1 MQRSTSVLAIHLT
14 KRLCDS
20 TALVRAIAGEMSPRT
35 FGVCTPPV
43 FSLVVILLLTSPANS
58 WGAKKVKLKDI
69 EVLTLRQGQYTTGR
83 RSSPVPQLKCL
94 GGSAG
99 CQNAPAV
106 VQCYNRG
113 SDGYST
119 QWECKADMSK
129 SQKFGTVEVTCEGY
143 DYADDEYIL
152 AGSCGLE
159 YSLDRTGYGGGSTYE
174 YSTYT
179 GHSKSGST
187 FQTILFLCVVAF
199 IIYVIYQNCLSPG
212 HLNDAPPGYDEPP
225 PDYPGSPR
233 GGFFGGGGGG
243 MPPPPPGFRPHYQ
256 TDASCGSARATPG
269 GLGGGGFWTGAAAG
283 GLLGYLMGN
292 RNNAGYTTGYG
303 YPREGT
309 FGSSSSFGS
318 PSSFGGPST
327 SSDTHTSSGFGGTRR
342 R

>member
-1 MQRSTSVLAIHLT
+1 
-14 KRLCDS
+14 
-20 TALVRAIAGEMSPRT
+20 MSPRISSM
-35 FGVCTPPV
+35 CTPLAL
-43 FSLVVILLLTSPANS
+43 SLIVILLLINPANS
-58 WGAKKVKLKDI
+58 WGGKKVKLKDV
-69 EVLTLRQGQYTTGR
+69 EVLTLRHGQYTTGR

-99 CQNAPAV
+99 CQDPPAV

-119 QWECKADMSK
+119 QWECKADMSQ

-143 DYADDEYIL
+143 DYADDDYIL

-159 YSLDRTGYGGGSTYE
+159 YRLEKTGYGPGS
-174 YSTYT
+174 SWKHSAYT
-179 GHSKSGST
+179 SHSKSGST
-187 FQTILFLCVVAF
+187 FQTILFLGVAAF
-199 IIYVIYQNCLSPG
+199 IIFVIYRNCLAPG
-212 HLNDAPPGYDEPP
+212 QLNDGPPGYDDDPP

-243 MPPPPPGFRPHYQ
+243 GGTPPPPGFRPQYQ
-256 TDASCGSARATPG
+256 TGAGCGSARGFGPAG

-292 RNNAGYTTGYG
+292 RNNAGYRTAYG
-303 YPREGT
+303 YPSEGT

-327 SSDTHTSSGFGGTRR
+327 SSGTHSSSGFGGTRR